1 MKFTLLKKKNLSN
14 YSDHVQGI
22 NSFDKNHLI
31 KHGVKP
37 KHIVKKKIKCISI
50 KDLLEKYKINKL
62 DLLFVDAEGYDAN
75 IVFDF
80 LKNSDQEPII
90 IFEFIHAETET
101 LKNLINSFKNKKFKF
116 FSINENLICLPKGV
130 NIFL

>member
-1 MKFTLLKKKNLSN
+1 MRSNL
-14 YSDHVQGI
+14 D
-22 NSFDKNHLI
+22 
-31 KHGVKP
+31 
-37 KHIVKKKIKCISI
+37 IV
-50 KDLLEKYKINKL
+50 
-62 DLLFVDAEGYDAN
+62 

-101 LKNLINSFKNKKFKF
+101 LKNLINSLKNKKFKF
-116 FSINENLICLPKGV
+116 FSINENLICLPKSV